1 MKKLNL
7 WLFASL
13 FVAAFTLSACSSSD
27 SSGDGGGSG
36 PNPPGPNPPTVKAKL
51 TGAVYWEGGQPASYV
66 TVTSGTTTTETNE
79 QGVFYLT
86 DVAVKDKRAV
96 VKITS
101 GDYSV
106 TRSAELKD
114 GDFWEI
120 VLNTISRRYDDFQ
133 ATSGGTTQTN
143 GMKVEIP
150 ANAVVKEDGSAYTGQ
165 VRTNITY
172 LDPASDNFAAAM
184 PGGDLMASGYG
195 SVDASNPDPQLVS
208 YGMVD
213 FNMTDVSGNKLQLKE
228 GSEATITF
236 PATNVE
242 KPSDDAKI
250 PIWSFNDETGLWV
263 YEGEATKQSDGSY
276 VGKVRHFSWY
286 NLDYPSTRATCKV
299 TVKDSKGTLIK
310 NQRVVVGQ
318 TQAYTDEKGVAT
330 CYIPLNIKFDVLVR
344 STDYANYSPEVSQ
357 KNVMATTAG
366 ETKNVTLTLPAT
378 GHLSGTITCNGETVQ
393 AGVTLVYGDGTSK
406 AMVTGTDG
414 KFFITQ
420 RIGYKGAAT
429 LKVIAG
435 NGTEYQKNITLTGN
449 DQTIDFEIAPA
460 ATETGTLVF
469 TATADGAK
477 TNFTVSDIPAYS
489 MGGIITLDGTTA
501 VYHSYGH
508 GSGNSN
514 VSFQKNTDGT
524 YYVNVS
530 PSDGSV
536 YVWAEKATVTM
547 KKENGKYTIS
557 INADE
562 ATLMDHSKH
571 QEGGGHP
578 QTAGKLSG
586 SYRMSE
592 LCNATSTNAS
602 TNPATWVPKLSG
614 KTAKYGIT
622 LDDNAKLGAGWM
634 LFYNSGETSTDY
646 TNFVN
651 SLKTEWGQPYQG
663 DESGN
668 FDWVVKN
675 VFIKDNKMLQV
686 IWVNDGDYYQDA
698 PTADNMFLDYG
709 HEGKII
715 IRAYSN
721 VTIPY
726 TEILNVN
733 R

>member
-1 MKKLNL
+1 
-7 WLFASL
+7 
-13 FVAAFTLSACSSSD
+13 
-27 SSGDGGGSG
+27 
-36 PNPPGPNPPTVKAKL
+36 
-51 TGAVYWEGGQPASYV
+51 
-66 TVTSGTTTTETNE
+66 
-79 QGVFYLT
+79 
-86 DVAVKDKRAV
+86 
-96 VKITS
+96 
-101 GDYSV
+101 
-106 TRSAELKD
+106 
-114 GDFWEI
+114 
-120 VLNTISRRYDDFQ
+120 
-133 ATSGGTTQTN
+133 
-143 GMKVEIP
+143 
-150 ANAVVKEDGSAYTGQ
+150 
-165 VRTNITY
+165 
-172 LDPASDNFAAAM
+172 
-184 PGGDLMASGYG
+184 
-195 SVDASNPDPQLVS
+195 
-208 YGMVD
+208 
-213 FNMTDVSGNKLQLKE
+213 
-228 GSEATITF
+228 
-236 PATNVE
+236 
-242 KPSDDAKI
+242 
-250 PIWSFNDETGLWV
+250 
-263 YEGEATKQSDGSY
+263 
-276 VGKVRHFSWY
+276 
-286 NLDYPSTRATCKV
+286 
-299 TVKDSKGTLIK
+299 
-310 NQRVVVGQ
+310 
-318 TQAYTDEKGVAT
+318 
-330 CYIPLNIKFDVLVR
+330 VLVR

-378 GHLSGTITCNGETVQ
+378 GHLSGTITSNGETVQ

-435 NGTEYQKNITLTGN
+435 NGTEYQKNITLDGN
-449 DQTIDFEIAPA
+449 DQTINFEITPA

-489 MGGIITLDGTTA
+489 MGGIITLDGTPSI
-501 VYHSYGH
+501 YQSYGH
-508 GSGNSN
+508 GSGNSE
-514 VSFQKNTDGT
+514 VYISKNNDDT

-530 PSDGSV
+530 PSEGSV

-562 ATLMDHSKH
+562 ATLMDHSK
-571 QEGGGHP
+571 QSGDGHGHE
-578 QTAGKLSG
+578 QIAGKLSG

-592 LCNATSTNAS
+592 LCNAISTNAS

-646 TNFVN
+646 TDFVN

-668 FDWVVKN
+668 FDWVVKY
-675 VFIKDNKMLQV
+675 VFIKDNRMVQV
-686 IWVNDGDYYQDA
+686 IWINDGDYYQDA